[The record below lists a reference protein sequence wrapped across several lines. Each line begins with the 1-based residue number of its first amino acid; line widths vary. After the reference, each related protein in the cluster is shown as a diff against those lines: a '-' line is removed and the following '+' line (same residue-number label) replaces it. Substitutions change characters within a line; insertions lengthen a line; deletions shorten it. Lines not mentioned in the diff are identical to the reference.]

1 MIKIKIITPDLA
13 EGLCRKITADLP
25 EYFGLPEVNEHYAV
39 GVRSRLNLAACI
51 GEEYV
56 GLISIDF
63 PYLENANIYWMGILR
78 GYHRTGIGKLLSDEA
93 FKQAKNKGA
102 KTISVET
109 LSPEET
115 DENYLKTYHF
125 YKSLGFAPLFNL
137 KPQGYE
143 WNMVYMLKSLDD
155 LCENRTNDVLIR
167 PLIREDIVV
176 ISEAFKAIGWNKP
189 PSSFEEYLKE
199 QEAGE
204 RLVWVAHVYDQFAA
218 YVTLKWKS
226 QYSSFKAKKIP
237 EVMDLNVLPAY
248 RKIGIGSLLLDT
260 AEKEAATRSKVV
272 GIGVGLYAGADGG
285 YGPAQRLYIKRG
297 YIPDGK
303 GVTYNYQPAIPGNSY
318 PLDDDLVLWFTKK
331 LKQELKNEAKN

>member
-1 MIKIKIITPDLA
+1 MIKIETITPDLA
-13 EGLCRKITADLP
+13 EGLCRKITVDLP

-63 PYLENANIYWMGILR
+63 PYPENANIYWMGILR

-93 FKQAKNKGA
+93 FKQAKNRGA

-115 DENYLKTYHF
+115 DENYLKTYQF
-125 YKSLGFAPLFNL
+125 YKSLGFAPLSNL

-167 PLIREDIVV
+167 PLIREDIAA
-176 ISEAFKAIGWNKP
+176 ISGAFNQIGWNK
-189 PSSFEEYLKE
+189 SASLFAGYLKE
-199 QEAGE
+199 QDAGD
-204 RLVWVAHVYDQFAA
+204 RLVWVAHVKGEFAG
-218 YVTLKWKS
+218 YVTLKWCS
-226 QYSSFKAKKIP
+226 QYQPFQEQSIP
-237 EVMDLNVLPAY
+237 EIMDLNVLPVY
-248 RKIGIGSLLLDT
+248 RKMGVGSLLLDC
-260 AEKEAATRSKVV
+260 AEKEALTKSQII

-285 YGPAQRLYIKRG
+285 YGAAGRLYVKRG

-331 LKQELKNEAKN
+331 LK

>member
-1 MIKIKIITPDLA
+1 MIKIETITPDTA
-13 EGLCRKITADLP
+13 CALCRKITADLP
-25 EYFGLPEVNEHYAV
+25 EYFGLPEVNEHYAI

-63 PYLENANIYWMGILR
+63 PYPENANIYWMGILR

-93 FKQAKNKGA
+93 FKQAKNRGA

-115 DENYLKTYHF
+115 DENYLKTYQF

-167 PLIREDIVV
+167 PLIREDIAA
-176 ISEAFKAIGWNKP
+176 ISGAFNQIGWNKP
-189 PSSFEEYLKE
+189 ESLFAGYLKE
-199 QEAGE
+199 QELCE
-204 RLVWVAHVYDQFAA
+204 RVVWVAHVHDEFAG
-218 YVTLKWKS
+218 YVTLKWQS
-226 QYSSFKAKKIP
+226 GYTSFKEQDIP
-237 EVMDLNVLPAY
+237 EIMDLNVLPHF
-248 RKIGIGSLLLDT
+248 RKMGIASLLLDE
-260 AEKEAATRSKVV
+260 AEKEALTKSQII
-272 GIGVGLYAGADGG
+272 GIGVGLYAGEDGG
-285 YGPAQRLYIKRG
+285 YGAAQRLYVKRG

-303 GVTYNYQPAIPGNSY
+303 GVTYNYKPTVPGNSY
-318 PLDDDLVLWFTKK
+318 PLDDDLVLWFVKK
-331 LKQELKNEAKN
+331 LI